1 MLIVSDCMLV
11 PVRSDLDLTTVPALR
26 RHLDR
31 IIEGGCK
38 RVILDMDG
46 VEYVDST
53 GMAMILAESRA
64 MRNRGGL
71 LSLANVSENTM
82 RALSICCLTSFI
94 PCTQKRAEVGPVA
107 PLAPGSTAKRRLT
120 IKIDAN
126 NLEAARARLRELLV
140 TLPLTDEEV
149 FDMTLAAG
157 EAMGNCVLHTP
168 DACGFLTVAVYKD
181 RLVIEA
187 VDNGPGFSI
196 SNDEEPVATLE
207 HGRGIKIMRLL
218 CDKVDIFRKPLG
230 NGTVARMT
238 KLFSRHGFDPLEEE
252 HWEVK
257 IA

>member
-11 PVRSDLDLTTVPALR
+11 PVRSDLDLTTAPVLR
-26 RHLDR
+26 QHLDR
-31 IIEGGCK
+31 IVEGGCK

-82 RALSICCLTSFI
+82 RALSIGCLTSFI
-94 PCTQKRAEVGPVA
+94 PCTQKPEAVGAVA
-107 PLAPGSTAKRRLT
+107 PLKPGVTPKRRLT
-120 IKIDAN
+120 IKIDAG
-126 NLEAARARLRELLV
+126 NLEASRARLRELLV
-140 TLPLTDEEV
+140 MLPLTDEEV

-168 DACGFLTVAVYKD
+168 EACGFLTFAVFDD

-196 SNDEEPVATLE
+196 ASDEEPVPTLE

-218 CDKVDIFRKPLG
+218 CDKVDIFRKPTG

-238 KLFSRHGFDPLEEE
+238 KLFSSRGFGPVEEE
-252 HWEVK
+252 SWEAK